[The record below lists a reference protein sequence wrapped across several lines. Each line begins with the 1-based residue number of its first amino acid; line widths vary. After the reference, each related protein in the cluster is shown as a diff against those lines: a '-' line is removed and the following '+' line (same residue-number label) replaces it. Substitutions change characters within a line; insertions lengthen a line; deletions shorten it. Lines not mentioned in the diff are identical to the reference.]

1 MTNKYKDFKLAL
13 HGICNEMQYFFNN
26 VTKEQRRK
34 ANNERND
41 CHYSHH
47 TYWATGSGGFRALE
61 VYLESKDYDILGK
74 GNYSIV
80 IECPW
85 DKSLAIKIGHGGS
98 GRGDILEDGWLSWA
112 AFCMQAKTN
121 KDLASDVLP
130 DIYDIVFNTN
140 IYVALVK
147 RYYCTYEDID
157 SAWCLPETLDK
168 NVVDIRYN
176 ELQIA
181 KDRYKGY
188 CSSVYYS
195 TPNIASYMDIF
206 RHESCPSITDLHDGN
221 IMVDLETL
229 NLIIID
235 PSSEDYTL
243 NNNTRLDM
251 FNSVGVD
258 ISKLINLYN
267 FSTF

>member
-1 MTNKYKDFKLAL
+1 MTNLNEKYNDFKPAL
-13 HGICNEMQYFFNN
+13 QGICNEMQDFFDD
-26 VTKEQRRK
+26 VTTEERK
-34 ANNERND
+34 ASNKSRNSCTFD
-41 CHYSHH
+41 NH

-61 VYLESKDYDILGK
+61 VYLESKDYEILGQ

-85 DKSLAIKIGHGGS
+85 DSSLAIKIGHGGA

-112 AFCMQAKTN
+112 AFCMQAHSEN
-121 KDLASDVLP
+121 QAFSYLLP
-130 DIYDIVFNTN
+130 EIYDIIFNSN
-140 IYVALVK
+140 IYVALIK

-157 SAWCLPETLDK
+157 NPYCLPETLDQCIID
-168 NVVDIRYN
+168 VRYN

-181 KDRYKGY
+181 RGRHRGEH
-188 CSSVYYS
+188 SSIQDYS
-195 TPNIASYMDIF
+195 SPTMDNYLNIF

-235 PSSEDYTL
+235 PSSDDYSL
-243 NNNTRLDM
+243 RNHDRIEM
-251 FNSVGVD
+251 FQSVGVD
-258 ISKLINLYN
+258 VSKLIN
-267 FSTF
+267 